1 MKHVLLICLSFLAGC
16 ASLSDSRSRELD
28 ENQQMYLLSMAANP
42 EFLLTDSLLFMESS
56 FFFLMNQRWPDSL
69 TEIEDLY
76 PQMNKKQNV
85 FKGSIEFKA
94 LPDGR
99 LQMNMKQS
107 DIIAGDVEREFILDK
122 PEMIGSSQFLV
133 KGNYTKPLEI
143 PIRLKGNLTEQSA
156 GDAQ

>member
-1 MKHVLLICLSFLAGC
+1 MKHVLLICLSFMAGC
-16 ASLSDSRSRELD
+16 ASLSDSRSIELD

-85 FKGSIEFKA
+85 FKG
-94 LPDGR
+94 
-99 LQMNMKQS
+99 
-107 DIIAGDVEREFILDK
+107 
-122 PEMIGSSQFLV
+122 
-133 KGNYTKPLEI
+133 
-143 PIRLKGNLTEQSA
+143 
-156 GDAQ
+156 